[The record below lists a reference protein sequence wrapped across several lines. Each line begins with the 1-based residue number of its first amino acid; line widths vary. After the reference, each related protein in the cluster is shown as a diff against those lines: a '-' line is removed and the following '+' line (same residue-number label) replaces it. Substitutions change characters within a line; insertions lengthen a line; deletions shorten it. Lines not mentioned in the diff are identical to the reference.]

1 MSPAI
6 VGIAAIDA
14 VLFVQLAYAGRYHQ
28 RHRGSPVFKQ
38 EEKDSPEH
46 PPYFGPPDD

>member
-14 VLFVQLAYAGRYHQ
+14 VLVVQLAYAGRYHR
-28 RHRGSPVFKQ
+28 RHRGSPVFKN
-38 EEKDSPEH
+38 EKDAPERH
-46 PPYFGPPDD
+46 PYIGPDDD